1 MKLGRA
7 QPRTY
12 VTVADPD
19 ETHRR
24 RRRSRHMTIYG
35 VTREQV
41 LAHLAL
47 LSAPDQHATEEAP
60 HAEQQPA
67 EQ

>member
-1 MKLGRA
+1 M
-7 QPRTY
+7 
-12 VTVADPD
+12 TV
-19 ETHRR
+19 
-24 RRRSRHMTIYG
+24 YG

-47 LSAPDQHATEEAP
+47 LSAPDQHVTEEAP